1 MRMSKK
7 VIATPD
13 APAAVGAYSQAIVAN
28 GFVLCS
34 GQVPLDPRSGELVG
48 GSIADQTRRCLENL
62 SAVLLAAGA
71 SLDDVV
77 KVTAFLLDMGDF
89 PEFNEAYGGFFGDEP
104 PARATVAVAGLP
116 KGAQVEIE
124 CIAQL

>member
-1 MRMSKK
+1 MSKK
-7 VIATPD
+7 IVSTPE
-13 APAAVGAYSQAIVAN
+13 APAAVGAYSQAVVAN
-28 GFVLCS
+28 GFVYCS
-34 GQVPLDPRSGELVG
+34 GQVPLDPESGELVG
-48 GSIADQTRRCLENL
+48 GSVADQTRRCLENL
-62 SAVLLAAGA
+62 SAVLRAAGA

-89 PEFNEAYGGFFGDEP
+89 PEFNEAYGEFFGDEP

-124 CIAQL
+124 CIAAV

>member
-1 MRMSKK
+1 MSKK
-7 VIATPD
+7 VISTPG

-28 GFVLCS
+28 GFVFCS
-34 GQVPLDPRSGELVG
+34 GQVPLDPQTGELHG

-62 SAVLLAAGA
+62 SAVLEAAGA
-71 SLDDVV
+71 SLERVV

-89 PEFNEAYGGFFGDEP
+89 PEFNEAYGEFFGDEP

-124 CIAQL
+124 CIAVV

>member
-1 MRMSKK
+1 MSKK
-7 VIATPD
+7 IVSTPE
-13 APAAVGAYSQAIVAN
+13 APAAVGAYSQAVVAN
-28 GFVLCS
+28 GFVYCS
-34 GQVPLDPRSGELVG
+34 GQVPLDPASGELIG

-62 SAVLLAAGA
+62 SAVLRAAGA

-89 PEFNEAYGGFFGDEP
+89 PEFNEAYGEFFGDEP

-124 CIAQL
+124 CIAQV

>member
-1 MRMSKK
+1 MSKK
-7 VIATPD
+7 VVSTPE

-28 GFVLCS
+28 GFVYCS
-34 GQVPLDPRSGELVG
+34 GQVPLDPQSGELVR

-62 SAVLLAAGA
+62 SAVLSAAGT

-77 KVTAFLLDMGDF
+77 KVTAFLLDMNDF
-89 PEFNEAYGGFFGDEP
+89 PEFNEAYSEFFGDEP

-116 KGAQVEIE
+116 KGAEVEIE
-124 CIAQL
+124 CVATV

>member
-1 MRMSKK
+1 MSKK
-7 VIATPD
+7 VVSTPE

-28 GFVLCS
+28 GFVYCS

-62 SAVLLAAGA
+62 SAVLRAAGS

-77 KVTAFLLDMGDF
+77 KVTAFLLDMSDF
-89 PEFNEAYGGFFGDEP
+89 PEFNEAYSEFFGDEP

-116 KGAQVEIE
+116 KGAEVEIE
-124 CIAQL
+124 CVATV